1 MPRTR
6 PTSSLRRGLIPK
18 NTASRTATQ
27 IGIVYTSTDERPAGT
42 TCSARVISTTPA
54 AICARPTESTI
65 GMFERSGS
73 RSRRFQA
80 STATTVAQAGQHAQR
95 GVGERRHVVEP
106 DLDDDPVQ
114 APHER
119 QEHQQDE
126 RGRARVDGGDRLVGG
141 GGDGRGGLG
150 GDPVGSRTAVCVL
163 RRLRGGLGH
172 PRGAGLA
179 SGLGR
184 TMSRTVPMQVV
195 VAGDERAQRPR
206 RRAVAL
212 ELGRRQA
219 VRLVGAAE
227 VRDAGAQLVEDR
239 RVDRHVDPRHGVDAA
254 LVEPRLPAR
263 ASSSSRCRRRRARSS
278 AGDGDTRRRAGGSG
292 SHAPGRCRTRA

>member
-1 MPRTR
+1 MIPCPRSATRATIAMGTRATSSCHGWRSSGDCVQRWRRTWIVTAAHRIAFSRSPRVPASSPDEPQSMTAGLSRTMRPPMPRTR
-6 PTSSLRRGLIPK
+6 PTSSLRRGRIPK

-73 RSRRFQA
+73 RQPTLPGEDRDDRRE
-80 STATTVAQAGQHAQR
+80 AGQHAQR
-95 GVGERRHVVEP
+95 GVGERRHVVEA

-119 QEHQQDE
+119 QERQQDE
-126 RGRARVDGGDRLVGG
+126 RGGARVDGGDRLVGR
-141 GGDGRGGLG
+141 GGDRRGGLG
-150 GDPVGSRTAVCVL
+150 GDPVGGRAAACVL

-184 TMSRTVPMQVV
+184 TMSRTVPI
-195 VAGDERAQRPR
+195 
-206 RRAVAL
+206 
-212 ELGRRQA
+212 
-219 VRLVGAAE
+219 
-227 VRDAGAQLVEDR
+227 
-239 RVDRHVDPRHGVDAA
+239 
-254 LVEPRLPAR
+254 
-263 ASSSSRCRRRRARSS
+263 RSW
-278 AGDGDTRRRAGGSG
+278 
-292 SHAPGRCRTRA
+292 